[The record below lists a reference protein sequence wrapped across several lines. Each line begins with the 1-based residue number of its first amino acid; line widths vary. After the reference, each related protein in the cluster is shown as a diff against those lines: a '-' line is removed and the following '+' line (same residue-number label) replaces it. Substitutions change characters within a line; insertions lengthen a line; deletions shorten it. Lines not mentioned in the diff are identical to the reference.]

1 MQTVGNS
8 VLTTFTFLVIFL
20 ISLVDVYLTVFSS
33 RLFLHNEN
41 VQVPFAQ
48 LMILL
53 EGEAEGELAN
63 RII

>member
-8 VLTTFTFLVIFL
+8 VLTTFRFLVIFL
-20 ISLVDVYLTVFSS
+20 ISLVDVYLTLFSS